1 MNLFVLV
8 AITIFNSAVVTGLI
22 VSPATFA
29 WLSPGD
35 AVAIA
40 AVQALVVYIVFRKY
54 QMTHSSLFL
63 YVQCG

>member
-54 QMTHSSLFL
+54 HQASQRYLS
-63 YVQCG
+63 Y